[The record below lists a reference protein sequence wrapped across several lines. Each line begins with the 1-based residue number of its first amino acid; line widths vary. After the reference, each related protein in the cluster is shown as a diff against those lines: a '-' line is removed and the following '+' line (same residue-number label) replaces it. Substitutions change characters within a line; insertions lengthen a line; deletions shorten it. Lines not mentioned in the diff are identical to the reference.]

1 MARKTRAKPAKSAA
15 SSWWAERS
23 KILAKESKPKA
34 KKTVAKR
41 GTKKVAKAEK
51 GDIYFCDTCGCE
63 MVCVEPGAEEII
75 CCGEPMELVC

>member
-23 KILAKESKPKA
+23 KVLAKAPESKPKA
-34 KKTVAKR
+34 KKARAKR
-41 GTKKVAKAEK
+41 GAKAEK